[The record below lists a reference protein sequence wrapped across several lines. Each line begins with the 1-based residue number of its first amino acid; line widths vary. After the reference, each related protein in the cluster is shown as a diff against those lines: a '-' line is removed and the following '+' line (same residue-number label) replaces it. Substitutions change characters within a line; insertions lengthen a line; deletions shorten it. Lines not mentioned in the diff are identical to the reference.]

1 MRRTTDRRAGE
12 AAESTA
18 SAASTGPAPSAAS
31 AASATPTA
39 SASPSP
45 LAGGALALVGDGA
58 AISVLEARFAARGAA
73 LGPGVA
79 EQLLAELATLGLV
92 RVARGG
98 TEPAFVPTSL
108 GQQLVREGLLGDSSV
123 SLEALERLRT
133 DLLSTIAHEL
143 RTPLTA
149 VRTSV
154 GLLLDPASEP
164 TLAQR
169 GAMLETIDRNAA
181 RMQRLVDDILDLA
194 RFRSGA
200 IRLQLR
206 RFDATTLAETAIAS
220 VAPLAARSEQHIRLT
235 APSGAGPMVFGDHR
249 RLERALVN
257 IISNAQRFAPDGGEI
272 VVDVRARDDCV
283 CWSVTDA
290 GPGIAPEDQA
300 RLFERFFVGRTDRGA
315 ASQGVGLGL
324 PITLAIAQAH
334 GGTVDVRSA
343 PGQGSTFSL
352 VVPSAGP
359 PEAP

>member
-1 MRRTTDRRAGE
+1 M
-12 AAESTA
+12 
-18 SAASTGPAPSAAS
+18 
-31 AASATPTA
+31 
-39 SASPSP
+39 
-45 LAGGALALVGDGA
+45 
-58 AISVLEARFAARGAA
+58 LEARFAARGAA
-73 LGPGVA
+73 LGAGVA
-79 EQLLAELATLGLV
+79 EQLLSELATLGLV

-108 GQQLVREGLLGDSSV
+108 GQQLVREGLLGESSV

-149 VRTSV
+149 VRTSI
-154 GLLLDPASEP
+154 GLLLDPASDP

-206 RFDATTLAETAIAS
+206 RFDATALAETAIAS
-220 VAPLAARSEQHIRLT
+220 VAPLAARSGQHLRLT
-235 APSGAGPMVFGDHR
+235 GPSGAGPMVFGDHR

-272 VVDVRARDDCV
+272 VVDVRAVDDRV
-283 CWSVTDA
+283 CWTVTDA

-334 GGTVDVRSA
+334 GGTVDVRSE
-343 PGQGSTFSL
+343 PGRGSAFSL
-352 VVPSAGP
+352 VVPAAGP